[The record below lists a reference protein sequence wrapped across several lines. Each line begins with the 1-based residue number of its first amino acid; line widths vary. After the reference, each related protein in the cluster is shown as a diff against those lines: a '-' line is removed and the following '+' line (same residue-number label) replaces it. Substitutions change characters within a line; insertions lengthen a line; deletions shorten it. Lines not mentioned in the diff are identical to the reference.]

1 MELYLVIARF
11 LILFYCILF
20 HTKDKK
26 KRKFLGKIGVVINII
41 VNTFFYKILNLVVGF
56 LIILRSTITLVCFL
70 LKSTKLRSNWEILWW
85 YAGPISL
92 FPLNQDVTCSSF
104 FGKDGDMQHQFLD
117 DRILYCAK
125 LHRIRQLLWTPV
137 GMYRLD

>member
-1 MELYLVIARF
+1 MSSRDS
-11 LILFYCILF
+11 LFYFIVSCFIQK
-20 HTKDKK
+20 TKKW
-26 KRKFLGKIGVVINII
+26 KFLGKIGVVINII

-56 LIILRSTITLVCFL
+56 LIIFRSTITLVCFL

-92 FPLNQDVTCSSF
+92 FPLNQDVTCPSF

-125 LHRIRQLLWTPV
+125 LRRIRQLWWTPV